1 MNPYMTV
8 KLWRDEMAC
17 IQMNSSLP
25 EWIQAEVLRIIKAG
39 NTAEIKKEHG
49 LLIVVEVK
57 RKAIKKV

>member
-1 MNPYMTV
+1 
-8 KLWRDEMAC
+8 MAC
-17 IQMNSSLP
+17 ISMSNNGLP
-25 EWIQAEVLRIIKAG
+25 DWIQNEVMRILKAG